1 MAGIFIS
8 YRRDDAQGEAR
19 HLFDN
24 LKQHFGADRVFM
36 DVIAIRP
43 GEDYRK
49 VIDSA
54 VASCDVLIALIGRDW
69 LRSATAAGQPRLTDA
84 RDFVRLETATALKRD
99 VRVIP
104 VLVQGAAMPTED
116 ALPDD
121 LKPLAYRNA
130 IEVSHSRWDY
140 DVRMLTEALERVLP
154 PAPAVAGPAPTTSA
168 PPVARRRIATMGAAG
183 AVAALLL
190 GSGAYWLWP
199 RSTTDGLA
207 TAPSQAPSKPEP
219 PPPAPSKPEPPPPAS
234 SQAEPTPPAPSR
246 PGPGR
251 TDARPAEPSRVK
263 PPEAPGPSPARPS
276 ISVPVPTLR
285 GLREADARAAI
296 ERAGLVVGTRA
307 TVKRS
312 DVDPGTVVNQT
323 PAPGEPVEKGGSVAI
338 DVAVADLR
346 MVPDLIGKST
356 REASQA
362 LQQEG
367 LKGVFRREATDDVKP
382 HAVLRQQPAA
392 GSEVK
397 PGTAVDVTVAVPA
410 TVEVPN
416 LTGMTRS
423 DALAGLER
431 ASLKSRVSERPAARE
446 RPDTVIGQ
454 DPAAGT
460 RAKPGSVVEVQ
471 VAVADLRIVVDV
483 VGKSMREA
491 GDLLQKAELRPTW
504 VREATDQVAAGVVL
518 RQDPT
523 AGTRVSPGSAVTVAI
538 AVPASVEVPRLVG
551 LSRSEAADRLNR
563 AGLESRWVTAA
574 SRQPPGTILTQNPDP
589 GARVKR
595 GAAVLLTVAVSPD
608 PSSAGRCIEGY
619 VWREAFSGDRVCV
632 TPETRAQAASD
643 NQQATRRIEP
653 DPSKRAYGPD
663 TCRQGFVWREASPT
677 DHVCVT
683 PETRARTADDNR
695 KAASRA
701 VR

>member
-1 MAGIFIS
+1 
-8 YRRDDAQGEAR
+8 
-19 HLFDN
+19 
-24 LKQHFGADRVFM
+24 
-36 DVIAIRP
+36 
-43 GEDYRK
+43 
-49 VIDSA
+49 
-54 VASCDVLIALIGRDW
+54 
-69 LRSATAAGQPRLTDA
+69 
-84 RDFVRLETATALKRD
+84 
-99 VRVIP
+99 
-104 VLVQGAAMPTED
+104 
-116 ALPDD
+116 
-121 LKPLAYRNA
+121 
-130 IEVSHSRWDY
+130 
-140 DVRMLTEALERVLP
+140 
-154 PAPAVAGPAPTTSA
+154 
-168 PPVARRRIATMGAAG
+168 
-183 AVAALLL
+183 
-190 GSGAYWLWP
+190 
-199 RSTTDGLA
+199 
-207 TAPSQAPSKPEP
+207 
-219 PPPAPSKPEPPPPAS
+219 
-234 SQAEPTPPAPSR
+234 
-246 PGPGR
+246 
-251 TDARPAEPSRVK
+251 
-263 PPEAPGPSPARPS
+263 
-276 ISVPVPTLR
+276 
-285 GLREADARAAI
+285 
-296 ERAGLVVGTRA
+296 
-307 TVKRS
+307 
-312 DVDPGTVVNQT
+312 
-323 PAPGEPVEKGGSVAI
+323 
-338 DVAVADLR
+338 
-346 MVPDLIGKST
+346 
-356 REASQA
+356 
-362 LQQEG
+362 
-367 LKGVFRREATDDVKP
+367 
-382 HAVLRQQPAA
+382 
-392 GSEVK
+392 
-397 PGTAVDVTVAVPA
+397 
-410 TVEVPN
+410 
-416 LTGMTRS
+416 
-423 DALAGLER
+423 
-431 ASLKSRVSERPAARE
+431 
-446 RPDTVIGQ
+446 VIGQ